1 MECFVPRETTG
12 LEPHSCAYLFTQQV
26 QTIRVAEIFFGVKHL
41 QEEGNSGVTD
51 IAEVA
56 PQGCSAWPCC
66 QALLPGRS
74 EFISRDR
81 QGGDTVSVNRRARSE
96 GSKPE
101 W

>member
-56 PQGCSAWPCC
+56 PQALPGPAARPCC
-66 QALLPGRS
+66 QGGASSSPGTGR
-74 EFISRDR
+74 EE
-81 QGGDTVSVNRRARSE
+81 TL
-96 GSKPE
+96 
-101 W
+101 

>member
-1 MECFVPRETTG
+1 MGWRSGGNLCNVIMECFVPRETTG

-56 PQGCSAWPCC
+56 PQGCSAIHVPCC
-66 QALLPGRS
+66 QGGASSSPGTGR
-74 EFISRDR
+74 EE
-81 QGGDTVSVNRRARSE
+81 TL
-96 GSKPE
+96 
-101 W
+101 